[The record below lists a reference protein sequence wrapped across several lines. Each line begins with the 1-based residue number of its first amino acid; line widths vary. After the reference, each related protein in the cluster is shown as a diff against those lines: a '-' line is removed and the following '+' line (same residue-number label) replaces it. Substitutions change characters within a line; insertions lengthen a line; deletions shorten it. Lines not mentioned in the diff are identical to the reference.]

1 MNKDGRRLLV
11 LLLFLPVAVAGQHL
25 SFLEGYI
32 NEGLKNN
39 IVLQERVISYE
50 KALNDLETAKSLWL
64 PTVSFLTTYSHGEG
78 GRAIAVPV
86 GDLMN
91 PVYSTLNQILSQ
103 NVFPQISN
111 VEEGF
116 LPLRFYDARI
126 RTTMPI
132 LNPEI
137 GYNRDIQEG
146 KLKISEQEVSLF
158 KKDLI
163 KEIKIAYWNYLASLE
178 AINIHNSS
186 MELANEAK
194 KVAESLVANGKG
206 LPLHQLRAESEIE
219 GINALVADAKALS
232 VNAKRY
238 FNFLLNRNLDSPV
251 EVDTS
256 GLDLLPVT
264 GGQEE
269 VTGQREEIE
278 MLKTAREI
286 NRSILELNRSHWIPR
301 ISGMLDL
308 GSQNSD
314 WKIDRGSW
322 YYFFGIELELPL
334 FEGFRSKYKIESA
347 ELDIKNLDL
356 EIKGTTKALQLSLT
370 VAKNNLET
378 ARQNYTSALSLLKTA
393 TAYNRL
399 AEKAWKEGAGSFI
412 ETVDAR
418 EQLKK
423 AQLNANICKYRVMT
437 ALAEYERQ
445 SLKQKTRN

>member
-39 IVLQERVISYE
+39 IVLQQRVISYE

-146 KLKISEQEVSLF
+146 KLKISEQEISLF
-158 KKDLI
+158 KKDLV
-163 KEIKIAYWNYLASLE
+163 KEIKTAYWNYLASLE
-178 AINIHNSS
+178 AISIHLSS
-186 MELANEAK
+186 RELAKEAK
-194 KVAESLVANGKG
+194 KSAESLVANGKG

-219 GINALVADAKALS
+219 GINALIADAKATS
-232 VNAKRY
+232 ANAQRY
-238 FNFLLNRNLDSPV
+238 FNFLINRDLDSPIDIDTLS
-251 EVDTS
+251 EVQLS
-256 GLDLLPVT
+256 EKIA
-264 GGQEE
+264 EE
-269 VTGQREEIE
+269 DPGQREEVE
-278 MLKTAREI
+278 MLRTAREI

-314 WKIDRGSW
+314 WKIDKGSW

-356 EIKGTTKALQLSLT
+356 EIKGTTKALQLSLS

-399 AEKAWKEGAGSFI
+399 AEKAWREGAGTFI

-418 EQLKK
+418 EQLIK

-445 SLKQKTRN
+445 SLTQKTRN

>member
-25 SFLEGYI
+25 PFLEGYI

-39 IVLQERVISYE
+39 IVLQQRVISYE

-146 KLKISEQEVSLF
+146 KLKISEQEISLF
-158 KKDLI
+158 KKDLV
-163 KEIKIAYWNYLASLE
+163 KEIKTAYWNYLTSLE
-178 AINIHNSS
+178 AISIHLSS
-186 MELANEAK
+186 RELAKEAK
-194 KVAESLVANGKG
+194 KSAESLVANGKG

-219 GINALVADAKALS
+219 GINALIADAKATS
-232 VNAKRY
+232 ANAQRY
-238 FNFLLNRNLDSPV
+238 FNFLINRDLDSPIDI
-251 EVDTS
+251 DTLS
-256 GLDLLPVT
+256 EAQLSEKIAEEDL
-264 GGQEE
+264 
-269 VTGQREEIE
+269 GQREEVE
-278 MLKTAREI
+278 MLRTAREI

-314 WKIDRGSW
+314 WKIDKGSW

-334 FEGFRSKYKIESA
+334 FEGFRSKYKTESA

-356 EIKGTTKALQLSLT
+356 EIKGTTKALQLSLS

-399 AEKAWKEGAGSFI
+399 AEKAWREGAGTFI

-445 SLKQKTRN
+445 SLTQKTRN